1 MTGRLWLVVLLMG
14 LVTYIPRMLP
24 QVFLKDL
31 HLSRFVGNFLGFVP
45 YAVLGALIFPGVLTS
60 TGSTGSAIAGG
71 LVATSLACLRLNIVV
86 VVFGGILGVYLWQMI
101 CFV

>member
-1 MTGRLWLVVLLMG
+1 MTGQLWLVVLLMG

-24 QVFLKDL
+24 QVFLRDIQ
-31 HLSRFVGNFLGFVP
+31 LSPFIRNFLGFVP

-71 LVATSLACLRLNIVV
+71 LVAILLAYLRLNIVV
-86 VVFGGILGVYLWQMI
+86 VVFGGILGVYLWQLI
-101 CFV
+101 C

>member
-1 MTGRLWLVVLLMG
+1 MTGQLWLVVLLMG

-24 QVFLKDL
+24 QVFLKDIQL
-31 HLSRFVGNFLGFVP
+31 CPFIRNFLGFVP

-71 LVATSLACLRLNIVV
+71 LVAILLAYLRLNIVV
-86 VVFGGILGVYLWQMI
+86 VVFGGILGVYLWQLI
-101 CFV
+101 CLG